1 MDLPRF
7 PAHRRLC
14 FYPSS
19 GDRLLWA
26 VMRVDCELFVMAE
39 KRPPRALWARIEAE
53 FAARRLPVERLHESP
68 KHLAFASQGKQAWIF
83 FEDNNLTLQRIG
95 DGGLS
100 IASFVGICDG
110 CREGGNL
117 ECVHER
123 PFLRR
128 LLPLAQDGMRYF
140 TDHSHPLQDHH
151 RNRQGWQGQPHPYYR
166 GLVPWRHFPQAEN
179 FRRRPEL
186 ERPFPMTDEEA
197 DALPR
202 LFELQALLVRT
213 EAGEAQARAGGGVGA
228 DTGGRVPARLAFRVL
243 QTADRATEL
252 EKLRPFRSMLGREIL
267 AEYRVSHY
275 A

>member
-7 PAHRRLC
+7 PAHRHLC

-26 VMRVDCELFVMAE
+26 VMRLDCELFVMAE
-39 KRPPRALWARIEAE
+39 KQPPRTLWERIAAE
-53 FAARRLPVERLHESP
+53 FARRHLPVERLHESVR
-68 KHLAFASQGKQAWIF
+68 HLAFASQGKEAWIF
-83 FEDNNLTLQRIG
+83 FEDNNATLQRIG
-95 DGGLS
+95 DAGLR

-128 LLPLAQDGMRYF
+128 LLPLAHDGMRYF

-151 RNRQGWQGQPHPYYR
+151 RNRQGWYAQPHPYYR
-166 GLVPWRHFPQAEN
+166 NVAPWRHFPKAEN

-186 ERPFPMTDEEA
+186 ERPFPMTDEQA

-213 EAGEAQARAGGGVGA
+213 EAGEAQAQARTGGQA
-228 DTGGRVPARLAFRVL
+228 DTGERVPARLAFRVL
-243 QTADRATEL
+243 QTLGRATEL
-252 EKLRPFRSMLGREIL
+252 EKLRPFRSMLRREIL
-267 AEYRVSHY
+267 AEYRVSHE